1 MASKYMKIKRI
12 ILPMITVVLLVSQ
25 LTGCALFNREDTE
38 KILEENEQVELVIP
52 DKADTEENLEYTGSE
67 KPYEVEVDSEAE
79 IEEEDTDIGL
89 LEEPM
94 TTGELESLFEMTYA
108 EVNHILVKIQGW
120 TNEEEIIAEEINNI
134 PYYLRDNFP
143 SKVLPDDYAD
153 QYRAWRLEAH
163 PTQAST
169 PSAPQ
174 SQPQSQ
180 PSQSAPSK
188 PSNSQPSSSTSKPS
202 TSNTGTQ
209 SKPSG
214 NPNTVN
220 DSSDGVTNLDKNPI
234 KWSDPT
240 EGITQEQIDNAYNG
254 EGTLYG

>member
-1 MASKYMKIKRI
+1 MKIKRI

-52 DKADTEENLEYTGSE
+52 DKDDTEENLEYTGSE
-67 KPYEVEVDSEAE
+67 KPYYEVEVDE
-79 IEEEDTDIGL
+79 DIGVIEDEHVLSGAELEALFQTVYDKIHPLYKQRGYTTDAQL
-89 LEEPM
+89 LEEELGQIKFYAPGIN
-94 TTGELESLFEMTYA
+94 GEE
-108 EVNHILVKIQGW
+108 
-120 TNEEEIIAEEINNI
+120 
-134 PYYLRDNFP
+134 YLP
-143 SKVLPDDYAD
+143 KDYKE
-153 QYRAWRLEAH
+153 QYKAWRPADAGDWVNQL
-163 PTQAST
+163 QAET

-174 SQPQSQ
+174 SQSQPQSQ
-180 PSQSAPSK
+180 PAPSK
-188 PSNSQPSSSTSKPS
+188 PSNSKPSSSTSKPS

>member
-1 MASKYMKIKRI
+1 MTSKFMK
-12 ILPMITVVLLVSQ
+12 LNQLVVPMITLVLLVSQ

-67 KPYEVEVDSEAE
+67 KPYEVEADGDAEEEIEDEDSE
-79 IEEEDTDIGL
+79 IGL
-89 LEEPM
+89 IEEPM
-94 TTGELESLFEMTYA
+94 TTGELESLFEMTYT
-108 EVNHILVKIQGW
+108 EVNPILILRNW
-120 TNEEEIIAEEINNI
+120 TEDQIIAEEINSI
-134 PYYLRDNFP
+134 PYYFRNNF
-143 SKVLPDDYAD
+143 SNKELPEDYAE
-153 QYRAWRLEAH
+153 QYKAWRLEAH

-174 SQPQSQ
+174 SQSQ
-180 PSQSAPSK
+180 PAPSK
-188 PSNSQPSSSTSKPS
+188 PSNSKPSSSTSKPS

-220 DSSDGVTNLDKNPI
+220 DGSTIRDLNENPEEVY
-234 KWSDPT
+234 DPQA
-240 EGITQEQIDNAYNG
+240 GMTQEKKDNAWDIQ
-254 EGTLYG
+254 GTIYG

>member
-1 MASKYMKIKRI
+1 MTSKFMK
-12 ILPMITVVLLVSQ
+12 LNQLVVPMITVVLLVSQ

-52 DKADTEENLEYTGSE
+52 DKDDTEENLEYTGSE

-79 IEEEDTDIGL
+79 IEDDNSEIGL

-108 EVNHILVKIQGW
+108 EVNPILINRGW
-120 TNEEEIIAEEINNI
+120 TNEEEIIEKEIKNI
-134 PYYLRDNFP
+134 PYYFRDNF
-143 SKVLPDDYAD
+143 SNKELPEDYAE
-153 QYRAWRLEAH
+153 QYKAWRLEAH

-180 PSQSAPSK
+180 PAPSK
-188 PSNSQPSSSTSKPS
+188 PSNSQTPSSTSKPS
-202 TSNTGTQ
+202 TNNTGTQ

-220 DSSDGVTNLDKNPI
+220 DGSTIRDLNENPE
-234 KWSDPT
+234 KVHDPT

-254 EGTLYG
+254 EGTIYG

>member
-67 KPYEVEVDSEAE
+67 KPYEVEADSTAEAE
-79 IEEEDTDIGL
+79 IEDEDTEIGL

-94 TTGELESLFEMTYA
+94 TTGELESLFEMTYT
-108 EVNHILVKIQGW
+108 EVNPILILRNW
-120 TNEEEIIAEEINNI
+120 TEDQIIAEEINSI
-134 PYYLRDNFP
+134 SYYFRNNF
-143 SKVLPDDYAD
+143 SNKELPEDYAE
-153 QYRAWRLEAH
+153 QYKAWRLEAH

-180 PSQSAPSK
+180 TAPSK
-188 PSNSQPSSSTSKPS
+188 PSNSQTPSSTSKPS
-202 TSNTGTQ
+202 TNNTGTQ

-214 NPNTVN
+214 NPNIV
-220 DSSDGVTNLDKNPI
+220 DDGSDGVSSTFPGETI
-234 KWSDPT
+234 DPQ
-240 EGITQEQIDNAYNG
+240 EGVTQEQIDHMWDF
-254 EGTLYG
+254 EGTIYG